1 MLKIFQARIKPR
13 TFGFQYIQQPYVD
26 KYLKLALHLGFAS
39 GAHINAYYGF
49 KCIQKSHKKALLVFP
64 EFSLK
69 TLGIQTTTTQKMILE
84 FTIPT
89 CL

>member
-49 KCIQKSHKKALLVFP
+49 KCIQKSHKKRCWFFRNFP
-64 EFSLK
+64 
-69 TLGIQTTTTQKMILE
+69 
-84 FTIPT
+84 
-89 CL
+89 